1 MKFSLTQKVWRKRS
15 SLEKSLWAISPVPWS
30 WGTTFFINDGN
41 GTFNI
46 VDGKDMF
53 PQLSIN
59 NQVINSIVNKTNTV
73 LKETITELK
82 KQPSIN
88 NQLINSNKLSYTFR
102 IYNNKLLINR
112 FDFDQV
118 DKILT
123 KNFHKYK
130 VLQS

>member
-1 MKFSLTQKVWRKRS
+1 MTLK
-15 SLEKSLWAISPVPWS
+15 
-30 WGTTFFINDGN
+30 INQN
-41 GTFNI
+41 FT
-46 VDGKDMF
+46 
-53 PQLSIN
+53 SI
-59 NQVINSIVNKTNTV
+59 
-73 LKETITELK
+73 
-82 KQPSIN
+82 IN

-123 KNFHKYK
+123 RNFHKYK

>member
-1 MKFSLTQKVWRKRS
+1 MTLKINQNF
-15 SLEKSLWAISPVPWS
+15 KSI
-30 WGTTFFINDGN
+30 
-41 GTFNI
+41 
-46 VDGKDMF
+46 
-53 PQLSIN
+53 
-59 NQVINSIVNKTNTV
+59 
-73 LKETITELK
+73 
-82 KQPSIN
+82 IN

-112 FDFDQV
+112 FDFEEV

>member
-1 MKFSLTQKVWRKRS
+1 MTLK
-15 SLEKSLWAISPVPWS
+15 
-30 WGTTFFINDGN
+30 INQN
-41 GTFNI
+41 FT
-46 VDGKDMF
+46 
-53 PQLSIN
+53 SI
-59 NQVINSIVNKTNTV
+59 
-73 LKETITELK
+73 
-82 KQPSIN
+82 IN